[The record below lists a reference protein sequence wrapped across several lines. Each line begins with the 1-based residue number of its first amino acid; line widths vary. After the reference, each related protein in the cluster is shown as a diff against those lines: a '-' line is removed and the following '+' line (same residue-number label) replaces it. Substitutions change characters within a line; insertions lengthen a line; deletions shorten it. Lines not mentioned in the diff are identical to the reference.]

1 MTDSR
6 RRILPVIAVL
16 LSLVATNTAMAQEDE
31 KELGWF
37 NATDFA
43 WVLTGGNSQT
53 STLGLGNVLTHLWE
67 TSTFR
72 FELGGVRSESTLK
85 TRGATGSI
93 DDFDLFEE
101 SVTEKTAESYLANAR
116 YDWAFS
122 GAWYA
127 YGFAGWERNTFA
139 GFDNR
144 TTGAAGVG
152 RQLVDTDNTKLKIDF
167 GGTYVVQKDVVPVP
181 GRDEGFA
188 GLRFTADWLQKLSGN
203 TDFTSTLILDQ
214 NLNDTD
220 DVRANW
226 LNALSIAMSD
236 ALSLRTSYQILWDN
250 QPALTTVPLFDAGGV
265 PVGSSVLAPLD
276 ELDTFFTLALV
287 LNL

>member
-1 MTDSR
+1 MRDSR

-16 LSLVATNTAMAQEDE
+16 LSLVATNTAVAQEDE

-101 SVTEKTAESYLANAR
+101 SITEKTAESYLANAR

-203 TDFTSTLILDQ
+203 TDFVSTLILDQ

-236 ALSLRTSYQILWDN
+236 ALSLRTSYQLLWDN

>member
-1 MTDSR
+1 MRDSR
-6 RRILPVIAVL
+6 RRILPVIAVI
-16 LSLVATNTAMAQEDE
+16 LSLVATNTALAQEEE

-53 STLGLGNVLTHLWE
+53 STLGLGNVLRHLWD

-72 FELGGVRSESTLK
+72 FELGGIRSESTLK
-85 TRGATGSI
+85 TRGAVGTI

-101 SVTEKTAESYLANAR
+101 SISEKTAESYLANAR

-139 GFDNR
+139 GFDDR

-152 RQLVDTDNTKLKIDF
+152 RQFVDTDNTKFQVDF
-167 GGTYVVQKDVVPVP
+167 GATYVVQKDVVPVP
-181 GRDEGFA
+181 DRPESFG
-188 GLRFTADWLQKLSGN
+188 GLRLTVDWFQVLSGN
-203 TDFTSTLILDQ
+203 TDFTSNLILDQ
-214 NLNDTD
+214 NLSDTD
-220 DVRANW
+220 DIRANW

-236 ALSLRTSYQILWDN
+236 ALSLRASLQFLWDN
-250 QPALTTVPLFDAGGV
+250 QPAMTAVPLFDVGGTD
-265 PVGSSVLAPLD
+265 PTDTVLAPLD

>member
-1 MTDSR
+1 MRDSR

-16 LSLVATNTAMAQEDE
+16 LSLVATNTAVAQEDE

-101 SVTEKTAESYLANAR
+101 SITEKTAESYLANAR

-181 GRDEGFA
+181 GRDDGFA

-203 TDFTSTLILDQ
+203 TDFVSTLILDQ

-236 ALSLRTSYQILWDN
+236 ALSLRTSYQLLWDN